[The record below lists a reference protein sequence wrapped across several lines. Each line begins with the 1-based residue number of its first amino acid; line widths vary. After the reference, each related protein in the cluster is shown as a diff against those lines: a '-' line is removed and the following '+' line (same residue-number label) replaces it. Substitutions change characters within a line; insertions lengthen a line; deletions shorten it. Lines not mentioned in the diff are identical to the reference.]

1 MASNFFDVTKPLGG
15 IIALIEYKDRHKAP
29 EVLRFPNVVLAK
41 GKQTLASFLA
51 GQLPTK
57 NIFVK
62 NMLFGDGGFDYQQ
75 SVKRAVDSD
84 RNSLFGVSR
93 VKKPVVAQI
102 DPVVPTQAIFTA
114 VITFEEANGHT
125 LNEMA
130 LQLSDDNFFSMATF
144 PDLGKTSQM
153 QITWNWRLSFV

>member
-29 EVLRFPNVVLAK
+29 ELLRFPNVVLNK
-41 GKQTLASFLA
+41 GKTTLASFLA
-51 GQLPTK
+51 GQLPSK

-75 SVKRAVDSD
+75 STKRAVDSE
-84 RNSLFGVSR
+84 RNSLFGITRVS
-93 VKKPVVAQI
+93 KPVTAQL
-102 DPVVPTQAIFTA
+102 DPMVPTQAIFTA

-130 LQLSDDNFFSMATF
+130 LQLSDDNLFSMATF
-144 PDLGKTSQM
+144 PDLGKTNQM